1 MNFPSAHGAVLRA
14 ASWLVPGPERAEW
27 LAEWTAELW
36 YALRRPPNGRTGA
49 MAFCLGAFRDAL
61 WLRFHRRVKARR
73 AWFESPLGCLLF
85 LATLAAAGSFIAHRL
100 SDSRET
106 VLLTRDRLTHFLML
120 LAALAILPATTS
132 LRWGEFSSTRHA
144 PVGSAVRRWAS
155 LVIKIALLLVVA
167 FCVSLSVLALLSAR
181 EIQPHGLLAGY
192 VLALRWAIID
202 QRKRCPVYLRLLTH
216 PAEIGQVS
224 HTFLEWYG
232 TEFLCRRG
240 HGLLEVPQLH
250 AVSCT
255 TQRWIPL
262 DQTWKGLFAWPE
274 GARQRPADRR

>member
-1 MNFPSAHGAVLRA
+1 MEIV
-14 ASWLVPGPERAEW
+14 W
-27 LAEWTAELW
+27 
-36 YALRRPPNGRTGA
+36 
-49 MAFCLGAFRDAL
+49 
-61 WLRFHRRVKARR
+61 
-73 AWFESPLGCLLF
+73 
-85 LATLAAAGSFIAHRL
+85 FIAHRL

-106 VLLTRDRLTHFLML
+106 VLLVQDRLTHFLML

-132 LRWGEFSSTRHA
+132 LRWGEFSSTCHA
-144 PVGSAVRRWAS
+144 PVGSAVRRWAF

-202 QRKRCPVYLRLLTH
+202 QRKRCPVCLRLLTH
-216 PAEIGQVS
+216 PAEIGRVS
-224 HTFLEWYG
+224 QTFLE
-232 TEFLCRRG
+232 
-240 HGLLEVPQLH
+240 
-250 AVSCT
+250 VSRT
-255 TQRWIPL
+255 TQRWIRL